1 MPKNN
6 QIQNLAAQPAKLAD
20 LISYQERSVVSRTII
35 DKKAGTVTLFA
46 FDAGQGLSEHKA
58 PYDAIVYI
66 LDGEANVTI
75 SGKPIRLVKS
85 EMTIIPANETHALAA
100 ITRFKMLL
108 IMIRS

>member
-1 MPKNN
+1 MPKNK
-6 QIQNLAAQPAKLAD
+6 QSQNLAAQPAKLSD

-46 FDAGQGLSEHKA
+46 FDAGQGLSEHRA

-66 LDGEANVTI
+66 LDGEAYVTI
-75 SGKPIRLVKS
+75 SGKPVHLEKG
-85 EMTIIPANETHALAA
+85 EMTIMPANETHALTA